1 MANGNGSAENKNEQL
16 LTIHRALNV
25 LEYLSQA
32 GRPVR
37 LMEISEAVGLPK
49 SQIHRILSTLLSR
62 NYVRQNPNTRL
73 YSLGFAT
80 WLLSRSMDYART
92 LVDIARPVLDDLR
105 SQTQET
111 AFLSVL
117 YGKSVLYLYTAMSP
131 NPSHV
136 YIQSGSQA
144 PVHACASGKAM
155 LATQPREYLD
165 ELFEDGLERYT
176 DTTITDK
183 AKLRQ
188 ELDRIAQQGY
198 ALEDQ
203 EANPDMSAVAVAMP
217 ISRENDQ
224 AGVGLFLPS
233 ARLKEQTQEALIARV
248 MTARDLI
255 LRSLESN

>member
-1 MANGNGSAENKNEQL
+1 MNDNDTPVSKNEQL

-62 NYVRQNPNTRL
+62 NYVRQSPITRL

-80 WLLSRSMDYART
+80 WMLSRSMDYART

-136 YIQSGSQA
+136 YFQSGSQV

-155 LATQPREYLD
+155 LAAQPREYLD
-165 ELFEDGLERYT
+165 ELFDNGLERYT
-176 DTTITDK
+176 EYTITDK
-183 AKLRQ
+183 ALLRQ
-188 ELDRIAQQGY
+188 ELDRIQQQGF
-198 ALEDQ
+198 AIEDQ
-203 EANPDMSAVAVAMP
+203 EANPEMAAVAASLP
-217 ISRENDQ
+217 ISRENDL

-233 ARLKEQTQEALIARV
+233 VRLQEQTQEALVARV
-248 MTARDLI
+248 ITARDQI
-255 LRSLESN
+255 LHRLEGS